1 MGARTGSG
9 ACLDEQDVLELSGQA
24 NPDYSRISAT
34 PSPAPS
40 PIEGRGAHFLIPS
53 PGDPL
58 LFPMQRVTGETG

>member
-9 ACLDEQDVLELSGQA
+9 ACLDEQDFLELSGQA

-40 PIEGRGAHFLIPS
+40 PIEGEGHTS
-53 PGDPL
+53 
-58 LFPMQRVTGETG
+58 